1 MKQLL
6 LLILFTISTATIN
19 AQQEVLTNQS
29 IIDML
34 ELGFTEDIIVTKIST
49 SKCDF
54 NTEIDALKSLKEKG
68 INSNIIVAM
77 MKAAKA
83 IQENE
88 EYANDAMSGIF
99 IKDGEK
105 MIRIHSTVFSGT
117 KTNTLG
123 AALSY
128 GIADAKIKSTMLGAT
143 SNNTVNTTLPEF
155 YFFFERN
162 RNNISLSNWWFSVAT
177 SPNQF
182 ALVKLET
189 KGKRRELE
197 TGKVNIY
204 AGTSVGVNEET
215 TIKFHI
221 TEINEYEYKVVPESP
236 LESGGEYCFFYQG
249 SIPQGGYSN
258 QSVFDFSISKT
269 CKRSN
274 AYPVGSYVFV
284 FIENKI
290 KKCLIK
296 DVNVENGEIYY
307 TGETST
313 FKKAK
318 WRESSCSLDKEEL
331 KATILGQIDDVQCR
345 VIKKYNNG
353 VTICTS
359 KELTPDQIKKVKDT
373 FSLKGKIMFNLEGAE
388 GKGEAYAGIDDGF
401 IIIYKSNEFI
411 KL

>member
-6 LLILFTISTATIN
+6 LLIIFALSTVPLN
-19 AQQEVLTNQS
+19 AQQEILTNQS

-34 ELGFTEDIIVTKIST
+34 ELGFTEDIILTKISI

-68 INSNIIVAM
+68 VNSNIIVAM
-77 MKAAKA
+77 MKTAKA
-83 IQENE
+83 VLENE
-88 EYANDAMSGIF
+88 ENENDAVSGIF
-99 IKDGEK
+99 IKNGAK
-105 MIRIHSTVFSGT
+105 MIRIHPTIFSGT

-128 GIADAKIKSTMLGAT
+128 GLADAKIKSTMLGTT
-143 SNNTVNTTLPEF
+143 SNNIINTTLPEF
-155 YFFFERN
+155 YFFFEQN

-182 ALVKLET
+182 ALVKLVS

-204 AGTSVGVNEET
+204 AGTEVGVSEEA

-236 LESGGEYCFFYQG
+236 LEPGGEYCFFYQG
-249 SIPQGGYSN
+249 SIPQGGFNN
-258 QSVFDFSISKT
+258 QSVFDFSVSKD

-274 AYPVGSYVFV
+274 MYPVGSYVFV
-284 FIENKI
+284 FVEDKI

-307 TGETST
+307 TGETNT

-318 WRESSCSLDKEEL
+318 WGESSCSLDKEEL
-331 KATILGQIDDVQCR
+331 KARILGEIDGIQCR
-345 VIKKYNNG
+345 IVKEYNNG
-353 VTICTS
+353 MTICTS
-359 KELTPDQIKKVKDT
+359 KELIPDQIRKAKDL
-373 FSLKGKIMFNLEGAE
+373 FSLKGKIMFNLEGVE
-388 GKGEAYAGIDDGF
+388 GKGKAYAGIDDGF
-401 IIIYKSNEFI
+401 IIIYKNNEFI

>member
-1 MKQLL
+1 MKKLL
-6 LLILFTISTATIN
+6 LGLVSLFCSFYAS
-19 AQQEVLTNQS
+19 AQNEILTNQA

-68 INSNIIVAM
+68 VNSNIIVSM
-77 MKAAKA
+77 IKAAKS

-88 EYANDAMSGIF
+88 EYANDAVSGIF
-99 IKDGEK
+99 IKEGEK
-105 MIRIHSTVFSGT
+105 MVRIHPTIFSGT

-123 AALSY
+123 SALSY
-128 GIADAKIKSTMLGAT
+128 GIADAKIKSTMLGTT
-143 SNNTVNTTLPEF
+143 SNNIVNTTLPEF
-155 YFFFERN
+155 YFLFERN
-162 RNNISLSNWWFSVAT
+162 RNNISLSDWWFSVAT

-204 AGTSVGVNEET
+204 AGTSVGVNEENI
-215 TIKFHI
+215 IKFRI
-221 TEINEYEYKVVPESP
+221 TEINDYEYKVVPESP
-236 LESGGEYCFFYQG
+236 LKPGGEYCFFYQG
-249 SIPQGGYSN
+249 SIPQGGYNN
-258 QSVFDFSISKT
+258 QAVFDFSISKT

-353 VTICTS
+353 MTICIS
-359 KELTPDQIKKVKDT
+359 KELTPDQIKKAKDA

>member
-6 LLILFTISTATIN
+6 LIVFFTISTATVN

-34 ELGFTEDIIVTKIST
+34 ELGFTEDIIVTKINT

-68 INSNIIVAM
+68 VNSNIIVAM
-77 MKAAKA
+77 MKAAKT

-88 EYANDAMSGIF
+88 EYVNDAISGIF

-105 MIRIHSTVFSGT
+105 MVRIHPTIFSGT

-143 SNNTVNTTLPEF
+143 SNNIVNTTLPEF
-155 YFFFERN
+155 YFIFERN
-162 RNNISLSNWWFSVAT
+162 RNNISLSDWWFSVAT

-215 TIKFHI
+215 IIKFRI
-221 TEINEYEYKVVPESP
+221 TEINDYEYKVVPESP

-258 QSVFDFSISKT
+258 QSVFDFSISKD

-274 AYPVGSYVFV
+274 IYPVGSYVFV
-284 FIENKI
+284 FIEDKI

-318 WRESSCSLDKEEL
+318 WRESSCSLDKEGL
-331 KATILGQIDDVQCR
+331 KASILGQIDDVKCR
-345 VIKKYNNG
+345 VAQKSDDG
-353 VTICTS
+353 MTICTS
-359 KELTPDQIKKVKDT
+359 KELTPDQIRKAVDI
-373 FSLKGKIMFNLEGAE
+373 FSLKGEIMFNVEGTE

-401 IIIYKSNEFI
+401 IIIYKNNEFI
-411 KL
+411 KM